1 MFAACVVVTILLALA
16 LLGSAVAK
24 FTRSQRVVTQLTGL
38 GVPIGWFPLLGA
50 AEVAGGLGLLVGLAL
65 PPVGIAAA
73 VGVILYFTGA
83 VATHVKAGD
92 SAIAPPAVLGLL
104 AVVSLLLRVATL

>member
-1 MFAACVVVTILLALA
+1 MFAVYVVVTILLAVA

-38 GVPIGWFPLLGA
+38 GVPISWFPLLGA
-50 AEVAGGLGLLVGLAL
+50 AEAAGGAGLLVGLAL
-65 PPVGIAAA
+65 PAIGIAAA
-73 VGVILYFTGA
+73 AGVTIYFAGA
-83 VATHVKAGD
+83 VATHIRAGD
-92 SAIAPPAVLGLL
+92 STIAPPAALGLM